1 MAVLPINPAVAE
13 LSLASEYFTE
23 QLLLALDRDE
33 ALKQTFRIR
42 GKEGPAE
49 DPQGAGAAAKR
60 TGGRPAGGQSGAM
73 PQSTTVAV
81 YADAFH
87 AIIVPGSS

>member
-1 MAVLPINPAVAE
+1 VERKDLQKILKEQE
-13 LSLASEYFTE
+13 L
-23 QLLLALDRDE
+23 QLSGLV
-33 ALKQTFRIR
+33 
-42 GKEGPAE
+42 E
-49 DPQGAGAAAKR
+49 DPQAVKV
-60 TGGRPAGGQSGAM
+60 GAM